1 MTETYYE
8 ALRQDGGE
16 VVALIEEIGALSLAA
31 REAAWDAARDAAL
44 DAAWDAAW
52 HAARDAARDAA
63 LDAALDAARDAALEA
78 TWDDA
83 WEAVLA
89 TAVRDVISPE
99 HYATLMA
106 PMEAARAVMLREHPQ

>member
-8 ALRQDGGE
+8 AIRQDGGE
-16 VVALIEEIGALSLAA
+16 VVALIEEIGALSPAA
-31 REAAWDAARDAAL
+31 REAARIATWDARCGATWDAAL
-44 DAAWDAAW
+44 DDACDAAQD
-52 HAARDAARDAA
+52 DA
-63 LDAALDAARDAALEA
+63 
-78 TWDDA
+78 WDDA

-89 TAVRDVISPE
+89 TAVRDLISPE